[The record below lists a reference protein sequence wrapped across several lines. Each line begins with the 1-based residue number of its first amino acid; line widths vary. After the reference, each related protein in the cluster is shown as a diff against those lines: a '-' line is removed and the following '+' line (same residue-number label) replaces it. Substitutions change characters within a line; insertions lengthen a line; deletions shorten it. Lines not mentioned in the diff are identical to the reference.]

1 VTYLFLALGMLFL
14 LVAIML
20 RTGTMRAH
28 VRAERYCIFIGVS
41 FMALAVVSAIADPA
55 NWAPR

>member
-1 VTYLFLALGMLFL
+1 MLFL